1 MSKNKVND
9 LRSALELLRQISGQL
24 VQTDVEVDP
33 EAELSGVY
41 RHVGAGGTVERPTR
55 KGPAMIFNNIK
66 GHPGARVA
74 IGLLASRER
83 VGYLLDCDPKRLG
96 FILKESVTHP
106 LPPVV
111 IPNEKAKCQEVV
123 YRASDLDFDVRK
135 LLPAPTNTPEDAGP
149 YITMGMCY
157 ASSPETGESDVTIHR
172 MCLQSRDEI

>member
-9 LRSALELLRQISGQL
+9 LRSALELLRQIPGQL

-96 FILKESVTHP
+96 FGAP
-106 LPPVV
+106 F
-111 IPNEKAKCQEVV
+111 QED
-123 YRASDLDFDVRK
+123 R
-135 LLPAPTNTPEDAGP
+135 PAG
-149 YITMGMCY
+149 GF
-157 ASSPETGESDVTIHR
+157 
-172 MCLQSRDEI
+172 